1 MGALHEA
8 GGLLEHST
16 ESGRNAVAPI
26 EVFVAAPAACRTRCD
41 CGVERNQCMP
51 DLPQTDLTPTLAAL
65 LGVPMPFG
73 NLGKL
78 SAELWQ
84 LTATRDSAS
93 SGSSSGP
100 AGKEWQSGLAGA
112 VLANAR
118 QVQRYLLTY
127 AATSGASFSRAATA
141 HLEALYAVAVAPTAD
156 VASQIARCACVQA
169 GAGGSY
175 CVSLHTG
182 MHNCPPSLHR

>member
-1 MGALHEA
+1 
-8 GGLLEHST
+8 
-16 ESGRNAVAPI
+16 
-26 EVFVAAPAACRTRCD
+26 
-41 CGVERNQCMP
+41 MP